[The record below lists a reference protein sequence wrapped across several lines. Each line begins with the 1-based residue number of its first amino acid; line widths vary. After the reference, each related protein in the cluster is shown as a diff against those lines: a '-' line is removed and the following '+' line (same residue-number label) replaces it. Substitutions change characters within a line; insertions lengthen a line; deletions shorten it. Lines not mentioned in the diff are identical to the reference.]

1 MPMSNGNSGHRLPRE
16 PAEAADAL
24 REDAHFGMGFLRER
38 WRRLLL
44 LFAGLLLPLWGFG
57 ALAEELHEGE
67 VFAFDAPLLLFARE
81 LASHGF
87 DRFFVAI
94 SALGYEWGV
103 VPVDLVLI
111 AWLGLKRWK
120 REGLFAGLAL
130 GGSALLN
137 LATKQWF
144 ARERPSLWASI
155 APETTYSFPSGHA
168 MGSMTLASVA
178 VMLAWHT
185 RWRVPVSLAGMAFV
199 VLVGMSRVYLGVH
212 YPSDILAGWCAA
224 GAWAV
229 ACYLLVFRERG
240 PWRDA
245 SSVSR

>member
-144 ARERPSLWASI
+144 ARARPSLWASI

-185 RWRVPVSLAGMAFV
+185 RWRVPVSLAGVAFV
-199 VLVGMSRVYLGVH
+199 LLVGMSRVYLGVH

-224 GAWAV
+224 GAWSV
-229 ACYLLVFRERG
+229 ACYLLVFRERV

-245 SSVSR
+245 SSFRR

>member
-1 MPMSNGNSGHRLPRE
+1 MPMSNGNSGHRQPRE

-199 VLVGMSRVYLGVH
+199 LLVGMSRVYLGVH

-224 GAWAV
+224 GAWSV
-229 ACYLLVFRERG
+229 ACYLLVFRERV

>member
-199 VLVGMSRVYLGVH
+199 LLVGMSRVYLGVH

-224 GAWAV
+224 GAWSV

>member
-185 RWRVPVSLAGMAFV
+185 RWRVPVSLAGVAFV
-199 VLVGMSRVYLGVH
+199 LLVGMSRVYLGVH

-224 GAWAV
+224 GAWSV

>member
-24 REDAHFGMGFLRER
+24 REDAHFGMGFLSER

-44 LFAGLLLPLWGFG
+44 LFAGLLLPFWGFG